1 MLSLLRI
8 IKFSFQDIAR
18 NVWLSMATI
27 TILLLAL
34 LSINM
39 LLTVRV
45 VSDHAVEAIK
55 ERMDVSLYLTAN
67 ASETEISNLR
77 QELSALPEI
86 KSINY
91 ISRQSALDSFRQ
103 ENLDN
108 PDIMQALR
116 ELDTNPLLPSLAI
129 QPRSIEDS
137 GFLIEQL
144 ERWDSNIIESRD
156 FTDNSIIVNRINN
169 ITQRI
174 NEVGM
179 VIISLFIFISL
190 LVVYNAI
197 RVSVYTH
204 RQEIEIMRL
213 VGASNFFIYMPF
225 IFSALIYTL
234 ISVLIVIILFYPFLT
249 LLQPYLEVFFAGYT
263 LNILGYFVSNFWL
276 IFGIQFLGILFINII
291 ASLLAIRRYA
301 KI

>member
-156 FTDNSIIVNRINN
+156 FTDNSIVVNRINN

>member
-8 IKFSFQDIAR
+8 IKFSLQDIVR

-45 VSDHAVEAIK
+45 VSDHAVEVIK
-55 ERMDVSLYLTAN
+55 ERMDVSLYLTAD
-67 ASETEISNLR
+67 ASEEQISSLR
-77 QELSALPEI
+77 QEIAALPEVR
-86 KSINY
+86 SINY
-91 ISRQSALDSFRQ
+91 ISRQAALESFRQ
-103 ENLDN
+103 ENIDN

-116 ELDTNPLLPSLAI
+116 ELDTNPLLPSLSI
-129 QPRSIEDS
+129 QPSNLEDS
-137 GFLIEQL
+137 SLLIQQL
-144 ERWDSNIIESRD
+144 ERWDSAIIESRD
-156 FTDNSIIVNRINN
+156 FTDNSLIVNRINN

-179 VIISLFIFISL
+179 VIIALFIFISL

-234 ISVLIVIILFYPFLT
+234 ISVLIVVILFYPFLS

-263 LNILGYFVSNFWL
+263 LNILSFFVTNFWI
-276 IFGIQFLGILFINII
+276 IFGIQFLGILLINII

-301 KI
+301 KV

>member
-18 NVWLSMATI
+18 NIWLSAATV

-39 LLTVRV
+39 LVAVRV
-45 VSDHAVEAIK
+45 ISDNAISAIK
-55 ERMDVSLYLTAN
+55 ERMDISLYIKAD
-67 ASETEISNLR
+67 ASESEINQLR
-77 QELSALPEI
+77 SDLSSLPEI
-86 KSINY
+86 RSISY
-91 ISRQSALDSFRQ
+91 TSKEAALNIFR
-103 ENLDN
+103 ESNKDN

-116 ELDTNPLLPSLAI
+116 EIDRNPLLPSLTI
-129 QPRSIEDS
+129 IPNNLEDGS
-137 GFLIEQL
+137 FLIEQL
-144 ERWDSNIIESRD
+144 ERWDSAIIESRD
-156 FTDNSIIVNRINN
+156 FTDNSLIVNRIDG

-174 NEVGM
+174 NEVALI
-179 VIISLFIFISL
+179 IISLFIFISL

-234 ISVLIVIILFYPFLT
+234 ISIMVVVILFYPFLT
-249 LLQPYLEVFFAGYT
+249 LLQPYIEVFFTGYNV
-263 LNILGYFVSNFWL
+263 NILNYFVNNFWY
-276 IFGIQFLGILFINII
+276 IFGIQFVAILFINIL
-291 ASLLAIRRYA
+291 ACLFAIRKYA

>member
-156 FTDNSIIVNRINN
+156 FTDNSIVVNRINN

-234 ISVLIVIILFYPFLT
+234 ISTLIVIILFYPFLT

-263 LNILGYFVSNFWL
+263 LNILAFFVNNFWL
-276 IFGIQFLGILFINII
+276 IFGIQFLGILLINII

>member
-8 IKFSFQDIAR
+8 IKFSLQDIVR
-18 NVWLSMATI
+18 NIWLSAATV

-39 LLTVRV
+39 LVTVRV
-45 VSDHAVEAIK
+45 ISDHAVSAIK
-55 ERMDVSLYLTAN
+55 DRMDISLYLITDAP
-67 ASETEISNLR
+67 ETEINNLR
-77 QELSALPEI
+77 QELAVLPEV
-86 KSINY
+86 KSISY
-91 ISRQSALDSFRQ
+91 TSQQAALEIFKEQNR
-103 ENLDN
+103 DN

-116 ELDTNPLLPSLAI
+116 ELDSNPLLPSLTILPNNLADG
-129 QPRSIEDS
+129 SY
-137 GFLIEQL
+137 LIEQL
-144 ERWDSNIIESRD
+144 ERWDSPIIESRD
-156 FTDNSIIVNRINN
+156 FTDNSLVVSRINS

-179 VIISLFIFISL
+179 AIILLFIFISL

-234 ISVLIVIILFYPFLT
+234 ISVLIVITLFYPFLT
-249 LLQPYLEVFFAGYT
+249 LLQPYLEVFFTGYSV
-263 LNILGYFVSNFWL
+263 NILSYFVGNFYL
-276 IFGIQFLGILFINII
+276 VFGIQFLAILFINII

-301 KI
+301 NI